1 MSQEF
6 ERIVLEKLNNI
17 EGTLNEH
24 TDILNEHTKTL
35 SEHKDILNEHTEQFK
50 KVREDIYHANNKII
64 KIESILEEMDL
75 VIEYNT
81 ETIKNYKKENT
92 KKVDLLLKAY
102 EQQDSKLNMNKHL
115 ISAIKSNNFQNELRI
130 STLEDQIK
138 NITNI
143 A

>member
-35 SEHKDILNEHTEQFK
+35 NEHTEQFK
-50 KVREDIYHANNKII
+50 EVRKDIYHANNKII
-64 KIESILEEMDL
+64 KIGSILEEMDL

-92 KKVDLLLKAY
+92 KKIDLLLKAY
-102 EQQDSKLNMNKHL
+102 EQQDSKLNINKHL
-115 ISAIKSNNFQNELRI
+115 ISAIKSNNFQNEFRI
-130 STLEDQIK
+130 SALEDKIK
-138 NITNI
+138 SITNI